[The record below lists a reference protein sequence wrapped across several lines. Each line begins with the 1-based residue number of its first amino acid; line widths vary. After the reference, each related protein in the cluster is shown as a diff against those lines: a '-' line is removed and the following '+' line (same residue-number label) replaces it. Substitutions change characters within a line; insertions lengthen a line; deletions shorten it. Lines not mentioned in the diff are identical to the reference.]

1 MEGEIL
7 VRDVRLKYIYNN
19 ESICAIAIYSVL
31 KRCHSLTYSQAALIP
46 PMIFNNKLIAVL
58 NGKSNIRGIEELMI
72 KKGEVL
78 TNFNNQYVS
87 LLPLMFNTL
96 VLLEELEFISI
107 DDNSIKL
114 TDKNLETKGLGKR
127 TDKIMKCASKIANL
141 LQEDTVKLYLQLRVV
156 L

>member
-7 VRDVRLKYIYNN
+7 VSDVRLKYIYNN
-19 ESICAIAIYSVL
+19 ESICAIGIYSVL
-31 KRCHSLTYSQAALIP
+31 KRCNSLTYSQVALIP

-87 LLPLMFNTL
+87 SLPLMFNTL
-96 VLLEELEFISI
+96 VLLEELGFISI
-107 DDNSIKL
+107 DDSNIKL
-114 TDKNLETKGLGKR
+114 TGKNLETKGLGTR
-127 TDKIMKCASKIANL
+127 TVKIVKCASKIANL